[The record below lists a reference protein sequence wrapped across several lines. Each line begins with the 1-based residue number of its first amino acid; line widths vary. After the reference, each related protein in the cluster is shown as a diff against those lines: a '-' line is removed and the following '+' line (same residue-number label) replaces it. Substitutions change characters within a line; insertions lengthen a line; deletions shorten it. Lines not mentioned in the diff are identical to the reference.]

1 MNNGGQNKTWPSA
14 CISSSTMYL
23 SKPRYVV
30 RTVRVFRRL
39 QYTSEATQKSWIGQ
53 TTLTVLSLK
62 MAVARPTQ
70 LALLTSIKGLPA
82 AVRAA
87 TVPEH
92 LSFLEIDPANPDLE
106 ALKSAE
112 VGRPF
117 CQTFCFFVLPSFFFC
132 NGRFYQCLYL
142 PQLIRRHN
150 EQRVLHIF
158 FLTTMFHL
166 CFADRARRP
175 RSVTRS
181 HHDATL
187 SGDGISGT
195 TFLCDNS
202 KCWPLA
208 HILCRACMFSDY
220 FPSSSLAPSAITS
233 VAHSRLP
240 VAKPRPSHV

>member
-1 MNNGGQNKTWPSA
+1 MYSA
-14 CISSSTMYL
+14 GSNIL
-23 SKPRYVV
+23 AKRPK
-30 RTVRVFRRL
+30 RVGLGRRR
-39 QYTSEATQKSWIGQ
+39 EK

-117 CQTFCFFVLPSFFFC
+117 CQIFCFFVLPSFFFC

-150 EQRVLHIF
+150 EQRVPAYLLSYNDVPF
-158 FLTTMFHL
+158 VL
-166 CFADRARRP
+166 RR
-175 RSVTRS
+175 SCSETQVC
-181 HHDATL
+181 DQ
-187 SGDGISGT
+187 IS
-195 TFLCDNS
+195 S
-202 KCWPLA
+202 
-208 HILCRACMFSDY
+208 
-220 FPSSSLAPSAITS
+220 
-233 VAHSRLP
+233 
-240 VAKPRPSHV
+240 